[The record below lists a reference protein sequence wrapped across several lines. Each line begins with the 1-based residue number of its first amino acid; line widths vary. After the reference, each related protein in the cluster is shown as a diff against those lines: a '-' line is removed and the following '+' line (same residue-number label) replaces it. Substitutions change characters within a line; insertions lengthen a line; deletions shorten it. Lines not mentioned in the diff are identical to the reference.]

1 MRILTFDVEEWFH
14 LLDNDSTKSE
24 VQWNT
29 YEVRIN
35 KNMDRV
41 FQILDDTNTKATF
54 FVIGWIAKK
63 YPEIVKR
70 IAKKYEIGSHTYNH
84 QLVWQQ
90 SPEEFADDIVQS
102 KALLEDITGKQVKYF
117 RAPGFS
123 IRESESW
130 AFEAIAKAG
139 FEYDCSVHFLT
150 RQ

>member
-54 FVIGWIAKK
+54 FVIG
-63 YPEIVKR
+63 
-70 IAKKYEIGSHTYNH
+70 
-84 QLVWQQ
+84 
-90 SPEEFADDIVQS
+90 
-102 KALLEDITGKQVKYF
+102 
-117 RAPGFS
+117 
-123 IRESESW
+123 
-130 AFEAIAKAG
+130 
-139 FEYDCSVHFLT
+139 
-150 RQ
+150 